1 MVATEEVT
9 GRVILLNGPPSS
21 GKTTIAHALWKV
33 LEPPHWYRSW
43 DDFRE
48 GYLPRHLDSARG
60 PWSQMH
66 QRPLFQML
74 SDGYRGAIRAM
85 ALAGHNL
92 ISESI
97 ILPANIDAY
106 LAALDGIPV
115 FLVGVRCTL
124 DVAEQRESARAPTE
138 RQKGVPIDLR
148 VPEFELVHSH
158 GAYDVE
164 VDTSASTVSDAVER
178 IQAALAAPP
187 SPSAFERIRADRRG
201 DG

>member
-1 MVATEEVT
+1 MSP
-9 GRVILLNGPPSS
+9 GRVILLNGAPSS
-21 GKTTIAHALWKV
+21 GKTTLARALWEV

-66 QRPLFQML
+66 QRQLFQML

-85 ALAGHNL
+85 ALAGHNI
-92 ISESI
+92 ISESV
-97 ILPANIDAY
+97 ILPANVDAY
-106 LAALDGIPV
+106 LTALEDIPV
-115 FLVGVRCTL
+115 FLVGVLCAL
-124 DVAEQRESARAPTE
+124 EVAEQRERARAPTDRHE
-138 RQKGVPIDLR
+138 GMPIDLR
-148 VPEFELVHSH
+148 VPQFELVHSH

-178 IQAALAAPP
+178 IRSALAKPP

-201 DG
+201 VG